1 MLSKNELRYTLALQR
16 VPNLGDA
23 SAKKLLNKV
32 GSAEGI
38 FKEKKFNLLKIDGIG
53 AFKLK
58 ELSEKIQLDE
68 ADEEIRFIEKNK
80 IEWTYFKDKL
90 YPERLKNCI
99 DGPILYFQSG
109 NIDLQLKKIISIVG
123 TRKITTYGKVFCEKL
138 IEELAPLNPVII
150 SGFAYGVDIT
160 AHKAAMDN
168 GLQTVACL
176 AHGLDQI
183 YPRIHKKYMT
193 TVEENGGF
201 ISEFWSSDAFD
212 RNNFLKRNRII
223 AGISQAT
230 IVIESAEKGGSLV
243 TADIANSYNRDVFA
257 LPGRAGDSQSQG
269 CNNLIKTQQAH
280 LFSSAADLIYMLGWE
295 LEEDPK
301 PKQIQLFLDLTQDE
315 QVIFDYLKEKDKE
328 LLDIIAIECTI
339 PTYKVA
345 SVLLAMELKG
355 VIRPLPGKLFQVV
368 QF

>member
-1 MLSKNELRYTLALQR
+1 
-16 VPNLGDA
+16 
-23 SAKKLLNKV
+23 
-32 GSAEGI
+32 
-38 FKEKKFNLLKIDGIG
+38 
-53 AFKLK
+53 
-58 ELSEKIQLDE
+58 
-68 ADEEIRFIEKNK
+68 
-80 IEWTYFKDKL
+80 
-90 YPERLKNCI
+90 
-99 DGPILYFQSG
+99 
-109 NIDLQLKKIISIVG
+109 
-123 TRKITTYGKVFCEKL
+123 
-138 IEELAPLNPVII
+138 
-150 SGFAYGVDIT
+150 
-160 AHKAAMDN
+160 
-168 GLQTVACL
+168 
-176 AHGLDQI
+176 
-183 YPRIHKKYMT
+183 
-193 TVEENGGF
+193 
-201 ISEFWSSDAFD
+201 
-212 RNNFLKRNRII
+212 
-223 AGISQAT
+223 
-230 IVIESAEKGGSLV
+230 LV